1 MSFNKFKFTFSRF
14 TSIEYNSNLMNA
26 GIKSSCRYGAK
37 RMFPIDFRNGISFV
51 FLLTDF
57 IDFPRHLSIHFPII
71 DSVFQS
77 YCPFFRIIIV

>member
-1 MSFNKFKFTFSRF
+1 
-14 TSIEYNSNLMNA
+14 MNA

-77 YCPFFRIIIV
+77 YWAQAEITVHLLKRGE